1 MTTAT
6 TTAPI
11 TSIAFAQLPAIGADL
26 AGGIFFGITTRKD
39 GVHCAAILLPDQS
52 EKLTWKKAMNWAKK
66 LGAELPSR
74 PVAALLFS
82 NLKDKLTPAWHWTS
96 DEDDASCA
104 WVCYFITGSQ
114 GITGLKSYEGSVVAV
129 RLIPITA

>member
-1 MTTAT
+1 MTTLT
-6 TTAPI
+6 TPLAST
-11 TSIAFAQLPAIGADL
+11 AFAQLPTIGGDL
-26 AGGIFFGITTRKD
+26 DGGIFFGITTRKD

-74 PVAALLFS
+74 PVAALLFA

-96 DEDDASCA
+96 D
-104 WVCYFITGSQ
+104 
-114 GITGLKSYEGSVVAV
+114 
-129 RLIPITA
+129 